1 MIQAF
6 ALLVALFFSPT
17 PIEEIAPAL
26 NPNCDQTEVTPES
39 RKDTRRRVQKVC
51 KVVGASPIIC
61 AYMDAIVV
69 RESSG
74 RSGVRH
80 TGGKNENGLGAMGL
94 SLRWQKDKWPGED
107 EDPMFCA
114 PEVSAVVALAI
125 FHRAF
130 KKWKAQDLVDVQ
142 GIYGGHWEC
151 YNTYPSWSKPVQ
163 KPERVCRARR
173 NYRHVGGLCKR
184 MKDRGF
190 SCRTKITRKDL
201 GRFIPRHERREFA
214 TNVANASS
222 P

>member
-1 MIQAF
+1 MIQVLTLIAVI
-6 ALLVALFFSPT
+6 LFSPAT
-17 PIEEIAPAL
+17 PIQNNVPAL
-26 NPNCDQTEVTPES
+26 NPDCDQTEVTPES
-39 RKDTRRRVQKVC
+39 RKDTRRRVQNVC
-51 KVVGASPIIC
+51 KAVGASPIIC

-94 SLRWQKDKWPGED
+94 SLRWQKDKWPGDD
-107 EDPMFCA
+107 EDPMFCS
-114 PEVSAVVALAI
+114 PEVSAIVALAI
-125 FHRAF
+125 FHRALG
-130 KKWKAQDLVDVQ
+130 KWKGQDLVDVQ

-151 YNTYPSWSKPVQ
+151 YNWFQTGDKPR
-163 KPERVCRARR
+163 RVCRARR

-222 P
+222 S